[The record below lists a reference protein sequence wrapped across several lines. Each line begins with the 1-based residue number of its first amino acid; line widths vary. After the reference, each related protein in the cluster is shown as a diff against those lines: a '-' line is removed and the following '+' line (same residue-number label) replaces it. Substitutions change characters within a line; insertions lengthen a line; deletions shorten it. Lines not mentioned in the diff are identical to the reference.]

1 MESIEIN
8 DFNLLAAQVKDGSPL
23 AYKKLFDALWEPLFR
38 HTQCIVMDEHEAKD
52 ILQEIWIDYWN
63 RRITISPIN
72 IRAYLFQAA
81 KYKSLNYLR
90 NTKFSKVHVEALDQ
104 YLQEDEFSIE
114 FLEKDKLLGKILEDA
129 INNLPER
136 CKAIFKMSRMEG
148 YSNDEIAQS
157 LNISK
162 RSVENQISI
171 ALKKVRVDLKGHE
184 LAFVIFSLYLI

>member
-1 MESIEIN
+1 MKSIQIN
-8 DFNLLAAQVKDGSPL
+8 DFNLLASQVKNGSTL
-23 AYKKLFDALWEPLFR
+23 AYKKLFDSLWEPLYR
-38 HTQCIVMDEHEAKD
+38 HTQSIVMDEHAAKD

-63 RRITISPIN
+63 RKTTISPIN

-90 NTKFSKVHVEALDQ
+90 NTKFNKVHVEALDQ
-104 YLQEDEFSIE
+104 FIQEDEFSIDG
-114 FLEKDKLLGKILEDA
+114 LEKDKLLGKILEDA

-148 YSNDEIAQS
+148 YTNDEIAQS

-171 ALKKVRVDLKGHE
+171 ALKKLRVDLKGHE